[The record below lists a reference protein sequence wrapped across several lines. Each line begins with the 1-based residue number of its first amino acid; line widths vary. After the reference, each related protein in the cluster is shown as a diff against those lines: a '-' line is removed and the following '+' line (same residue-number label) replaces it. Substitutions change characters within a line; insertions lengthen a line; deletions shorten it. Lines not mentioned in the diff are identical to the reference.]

1 MLAEWQRFPKLALL
15 PPLTSLQPH
24 GFRKARMWR
33 LTTYPLGL
41 TPVVWRLAQVCKL
54 PLTLSVNQN
63 PPAGVLRLRTPVA
76 QTPDCSGS
84 VMACGLAT
92 VSGRLTPDFP
102 RRRLSTLRFRK
113 LTRTTDDTLLF
124 RSRHVVWRLA
134 QVCKLPLTLFGES
147 EPPGRIIATGSPII
161 G

>member
-92 VSGRLTPDFP
+92 VSLRLTPDFP
-102 RRRLSTLRFRK
+102 RRLSSQPRGSASSHGRLTTRFFLAYARSLGDLLR
-113 LTRTTDDTLLF
+113 
-124 RSRHVVWRLA
+124 SA
-134 QVCKLPLTLFGES
+134 SYP
-147 EPPGRIIATGSPII
+147 
-161 G
+161 